1 MQKLFNLVGALGF
14 LLSAGTLA
22 GIAVAY
28 SKLPS
33 IIDGYMDG
41 IMDDVGSKVTEQLPL
56 QVDQAMPPMPETT
69 GLPVPVKSPL

>member
-1 MQKLFNLVGALGF
+1 MQKLFNLVGCLGF
-14 LLSAGTLA
+14 LLSAGTLG

-41 IMDDVGSKVTEQLPL
+41 IMDDVSSKVTEKLPL
-56 QVDQAMPPMPETT
+56 QVDQAMPPMPKTT
-69 GLPVPVKSPL
+69 GLPVPVKSPF

>member
-41 IMDDVGSKVTEQLPL
+41 IMDDVSSKVTEKLPL
-56 QVDQAMPPMPETT
+56 QVDQAMPPMPTTT
-69 GLPVPVKSPL
+69 GLPVPVKSPF

>member
-1 MQKLFNLVGALGF
+1 MQKAFNLVGCLGF
-14 LLSAGTLA
+14 LLSAGTLV

-69 GLPVPVKSPL
+69 GLPVPVKSPF

>member
-1 MQKLFNLVGALGF
+1 MQKAFNLAGCLGF
-14 LLSAGTLA
+14 LLSAGTLV

-41 IMDDVGSKVTEQLPL
+41 IMDDLGSKVTEQLPL
-56 QVDQAMPPMPETT
+56 QVDQAMPPMPTTT
-69 GLPVPVKSPL
+69 GLPVPVKSPF